1 MRAEV
6 SPTRSLVPEHHDVTM
21 AALAAIALPG
31 GGQMYNAQRGKGLL
45 LALPPLC
52 GLFLLLGPHSPTVA
66 IAIWTLGLLLW
77 FLGIVDAALI
87 AGRWKRHEPVRP
99 WQWF

>member
-45 LALPPLC
+45 FALPPLL
-52 GLFLLLGPHSPTVA
+52 GLFVLLGPHTPAATVG
-66 IAIWTLGLLLW
+66 IWSAGLLLW
-77 FLGIVDAALI
+77 FVGIVDAALI
-87 AGRWKRHEPVRP
+87 AGRWIRREPVRP